1 MGAHHHHH
9 HSTTQERG
17 SGEILVAFAL
27 NFFFAFVELVGGLY
41 TNSIA
46 VLSDAIHDFGD
57 SMALLMSF
65 YFEKIG
71 QKKADRTYTF
81 GYRRFSVLAAF
92 LNGAI
97 LFFGSIFVLKEA
109 FERLLAPEPVQPLGV
124 LGLAILGITVN
135 GVAAFR
141 LSKSEGLN
149 QRMVM
154 LHLLEDLMG
163 WGATL
168 IVSIVLIFKPWY
180 ILDSILSIIIT
191 FIILRSVY
199 HNLRQVSGIFLQR
212 FPDEI
217 EVEDLVEEIQKL
229 PEVKDVHCLQ
239 GWSIDESHHAL
250 NFHVV
255 VPPELKMAE
264 ADKLKLQ
271 IKELMDKHHV
281 KFSSIEFEADEESC
295 SLAPETTP

>member
-1 MGAHHHHH
+1 MGSHHHDHIH
-9 HSTTQERG
+9 GSSDRG
-17 SGEILVAFAL
+17 SKEILLAFVL
-27 NFFFAFVELVGGLY
+27 NFFFAFIELIGGLY
-41 TNSIA
+41 TNSMA

-71 QKKADRTYTF
+71 KRSADENYTF

-92 LNGAI
+92 LNAAI
-97 LFFGSIFVLKEA
+97 LFFGSVFVLKEA
-109 FERLLAPEPVQPLGV
+109 FERLLDPEPIQPLGV
-124 LGLAILGITVN
+124 LGLAILGIVVN
-135 GVAAFR
+135 GIAAYR

-154 LHLLEDLMG
+154 LHLMEDLMG

-180 ILDSILSIIIT
+180 ILDSILSILIT

-199 HNLRQVSGIFLQR
+199 NNLKKVSGIFLQR
-212 FPDEI
+212 FPDELK
-217 EVEDLVEEIQKL
+217 VENLIKEIRALTQ
-229 PEVKDVHCLQ
+229 VKDVHYLQ
-239 GWSIDESHHAL
+239 GWSVDEVSHAL

-255 VPPELKMAE
+255 VSGELKMWQVDE
-264 ADKLKLQ
+264 LKLQ
-271 IKELMDKHHV
+271 IKALVEKYHV
-281 KFSSIEFEADEESC
+281 QFSSIEFEADKESC
-295 SLAPETTP
+295 SVPSEK